1 MWRAAPLINWLA
13 RASESVYD
21 WGFGAAYWFFKEV
34 GLELRSRYLLGRGQ
48 ASPSL
53 TGMVQLLKFI
63 VTTRWVLAAW
73 IHQQII
79 HLTWIHQKFIHLI

>member
-1 MWRAAPLINWLA
+1 MIGG
-13 RASESVYD
+13 SVPRT
-21 WGFGAAYWFFKEV
+21 GSLREV
-34 GLELRSRYLLGRGQ
+34 GLELRSRYLLGRAK

-73 IHQQII
+73 IHQKII
-79 HLTWIHQKFIHLI
+79 HLI